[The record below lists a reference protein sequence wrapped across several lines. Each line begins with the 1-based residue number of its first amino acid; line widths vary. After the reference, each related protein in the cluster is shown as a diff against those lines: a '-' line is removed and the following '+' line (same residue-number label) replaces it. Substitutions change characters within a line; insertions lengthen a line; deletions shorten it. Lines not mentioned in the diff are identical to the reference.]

1 MVMLLATA
9 TVILILLMLVA
20 FLRLCKRLAGTEIGE
35 GLLELGLGL
44 ALLAFVFWFY
54 R

>member
-1 MVMLLATA
+1 MPLIVILSVVLLVLLAG
-9 TVILILLMLVA
+9 VLI
-20 FLRLCKRLAGTEIGE
+20 RLCKRLVGTEIGE